1 MNRCPNC
8 DVLTDDLYCPLCREQ
23 MEGADDARA
32 AAWYPYYDPE
42 KQKKRTNIS
51 RLAILLGTLAV
62 IICFAINLIV
72 IPQFLWVFYVAIGVF
87 YLVVSLTHTI
97 LSASHIGGKIT
108 AQVVSLTLV
117 LLVIDFLSGDMQWSV
132 DYAVPFL
139 IVAGILVISV
149 IILTVRLKW
158 TGYFSFLLIMIALG
172 FLPLV
177 LYLSGLATVLWPSII
192 AAVFAVT
199 VFTILLLFANRTLMT
214 QLGRRFHL

>member
-1 MNRCPNC
+1 MNQCPNC
-8 DVLTDDLYCPLCREQ
+8 DVWTKDGHCPLCGENLV
-23 MEGADDARA
+23 EGGG

-42 KQKKRTNIS
+42 LQKKRTNIS
-51 RLAILLGTLAV
+51 RLAILLGALAV
-62 IICFAINLIV
+62 FICLAINIIV

-87 YLVVSLTHTI
+87 YVVVSLTHTI

-117 LLVIDFLSGDMQWSV
+117 LLVIDFLSGDFQWSV
-132 DYAVPFL
+132 NYAVPFL
-139 IVAGILVISV
+139 IVAGILVISI

-158 TGYFSFLLIMIALG
+158 TSYLSFLLIMIALG

-177 LYLSGLATVLWPSII
+177 FFLSGLADVLWPSII

-199 VFTILLLFANRTLMT
+199 VFTLLLLFANRSFMT